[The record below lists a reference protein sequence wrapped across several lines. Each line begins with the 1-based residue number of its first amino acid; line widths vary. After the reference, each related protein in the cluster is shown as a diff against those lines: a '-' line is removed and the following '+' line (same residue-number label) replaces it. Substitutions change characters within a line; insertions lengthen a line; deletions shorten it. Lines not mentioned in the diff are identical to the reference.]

1 MIIKVLFIIAI
12 LIGIIFLIIISRD
25 NICQIFKK
33 DFEDLD
39 MFLLQLY
46 GIVILVIFLIIVI
59 SIKI

>member
-12 LIGIIFLIIISRD
+12 SIGIIFLIVISRD

>member
-12 LIGIIFLIIISRD
+12 SIGIIFLIVISRD
-25 NICQIFKK
+25 NIYQIFKK

-39 MFLLQLY
+39 MFLIQLY

>member
-12 LIGIIFLIIISRD
+12 SIGIIFLIVISRD

-33 DFEDLD
+33 NFEDLN

>member
-12 LIGIIFLIIISRD
+12 SIGIIFLIVISRD

-33 DFEDLD
+33 NFEDLD

>member
-12 LIGIIFLIIISRD
+12 SIGIIFLIVISRD

-33 DFEDLD
+33 DFEDLN